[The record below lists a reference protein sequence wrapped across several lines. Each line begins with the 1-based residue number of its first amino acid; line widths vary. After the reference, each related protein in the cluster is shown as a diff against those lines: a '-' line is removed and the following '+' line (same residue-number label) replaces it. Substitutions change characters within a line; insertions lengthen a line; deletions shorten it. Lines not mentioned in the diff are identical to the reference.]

1 MANLLTAKRST
12 KNVEIATL
20 LSLIGGWAGLHYFY
34 VGRYGRGI
42 FYLLTF
48 GGFGT
53 LWVWDIIQTGAG
65 KLYDSEGNRVMNK
78 MQARIYNE
86 ANTVYTD

>member
-1 MANLLTAKRST
+1 MANLITAKRST
-12 KNVEIATL
+12 KNVEIASI

-42 FYLLTF
+42 FYLITL

-53 LWVWDIIQTGAG
+53 LWLWDFYQTASGN
-65 KLYDSEGNRVMNK
+65 LYDKDGNRVMNK

-86 ANTVYTD
+86 ANTIYE